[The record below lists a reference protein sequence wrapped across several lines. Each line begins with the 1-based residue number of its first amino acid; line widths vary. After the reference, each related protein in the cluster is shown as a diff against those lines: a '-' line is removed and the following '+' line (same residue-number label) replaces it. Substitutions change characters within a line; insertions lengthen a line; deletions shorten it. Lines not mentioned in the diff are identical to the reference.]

1 MVQILLFVAMSIEQ
15 WVGIAVGICTLVG
28 AFAMSVRHLV
38 KYYLA
43 ELKPNGGTSIKDKI
57 RDIDEKVDKLETRVD
72 EIYRLLVEK
81 A

>member
-1 MVQILLFVAMSIEQ
+1 MNIEQ
-15 WVGIAVGICTLVG
+15 WVGIAVGVTTLVG

-43 ELKPNGGTSIKDKI
+43 ELKPNGGSSIKDKVK
-57 RDIDEKVDKLETRVD
+57 DIDEKVGKLEARVD
-72 EIYRLLVEK
+72 EIYRLLLDR